1 MRTAPP
7 AIDDANFHLLFPLLS
22 FLRGR
27 RAARRP
33 LTLFII
39 YLSRPRGP
47 FSARVLVLASPP
59 PSFRHFPFV
68 RDLKESSTRRA
79 NKRANNVALNLRQ
92 LVSTSSLVCLTIHA
106 PRPPFLPGQPTSQS
120 AVISHSSEPL
130 NPNPEGSQPIRRHD
144 YAAGTRSRAST
155 TNRTRKCL
163 TIVGFHTASSM
174 GDFILEFRTLIIYRD
189 SLKGGPGFAKMR

>member
-1 MRTAPP
+1 MQTAPP

-47 FSARVLVLASPP
+47 FSARALVLASPP

-68 RDLKESSTRRA
+68 RDLKESSTQRA

-130 NPNPEGSQPIRRHD
+130 NPNPEGSQHQLDVMIMRLAR
-144 YAAGTRSRAST
+144 ARAQARQTARASVSPS
-155 TNRTRKCL
+155 L
-163 TIVGFHTASSM
+163 G
-174 GDFILEFRTLIIYRD
+174 FILRRRWVTSF
-189 SLKGGPGFAKMR
+189 